1 MISFMTSWAILFER
15 QVLTLEKKTEQ
26 YDVVIM
32 DIPYG
37 VYSPFSYEQQLDLLK
52 GAFSLAPSL
61 LLVSHIPMNKELET
75 LGYEILDCATIIKG
89 SFQRY
94 MTLCWKK

>member
-1 MISFMTSWAILFER
+1 M
-15 QVLTLEKKTEQ
+15 
-26 YDVVIM
+26 IM